1 MKLNI
6 GLKLIAT
13 QFALTL
19 AALLLVSA
27 AAASGLLRWLPGYAA
42 AERLWICGLGAALAS
57 LLGWAV
63 ARATLL
69 RRLAHANVIGQA
81 WLRGNMALRMAD
93 RAEDELSRLTDQMDQ
108 LVQQLA
114 HDEQDLAELRQ
125 REARLSDQVRALSIA
140 EERSRLARELHDG
153 VKQQLFSM
161 ALTASAIQDRVNQ
174 QPDCM
179 TPAMA
184 EMVKQLKTTAQT
196 AQHEMTRL
204 IEGLHP
210 ASIQERGLA
219 AALNEY
225 TLLFG
230 AREHLLIYLNAQ
242 GNDGLLPI
250 SVAETLYLVAQEAL
264 NNVARHARATRVD
277 VKLRCLPEEVS
288 LTVRDNGS
296 GFDPSQPRRG
306 LGTASMQERLVA
318 AGGRLS
324 LHSAPGR
331 GTTVIAQVG
340 LGRPLPPLNDL
351 NRLDP
356 TRPQPS
362 IANWLWLGQ
371 RLVIPVGQTWPWLPA
386 DEDFL
391 RQPLLDP
398 AQALHAQISNG
409 LLGLGRSLRLAAGDV
424 AARVTHGLGGFTWR
438 LHGANWRLTYRSPE
452 GRQVLLRNGQPL
464 AAVQYQGR
472 QMDTWSEFIYAGRGY
487 RLARNGTPGAYR
499 LSDEDGQEIAQLTSQ
514 AGLTIILN
522 RPLPLNL
529 LLMAALRLLEEK
541 QATISH

>member
-1 MKLNI
+1 MKLSI
-6 GLKLIAT
+6 GLKLIGI
-13 QFALTL
+13 QFLLTL

-42 AERLWICGLGAALAS
+42 AEGLWIYGLSAALTS

-69 RRLAHANVIGQA
+69 PRLAHANEIGHA
-81 WLRGNMALRMAD
+81 WLRGNVTLRMSD
-93 RAEDELSRLTDQMDQ
+93 STEDELGRLTEQMDQ
-108 LVQQLA
+108 IVQQLA

-161 ALTASAIQDRVNQ
+161 AMTASAIQDRVTK
-174 QPDCM
+174 QPECM
-179 TPAMA
+179 TPELT
-184 EMVKQLKTTAQT
+184 EMVTQLKNTTQT
-196 AQHEMTRL
+196 AQYEMTRL
-204 IEGLHP
+204 IDGLHP

-250 SVAETLYLVAQEAL
+250 SVAETLYLVVQEAL

-296 GFDPSQPRRG
+296 GFDMSQPHTG
-306 LGTASMQERLVA
+306 LGTVNMQERLVT

-340 LGRPLPPLNDL
+340 LVRPLPPVSDL

-356 TRPQPS
+356 SRPQPS
-362 IANWLWLGQ
+362 IENWLWLGQ
-371 RLVIPVGQTWPWLPA
+371 RQVIPVGQTWPWLPA

-398 AQALHAQISNG
+398 AQVLRVQVSNG
-409 LLGLGRSLRLAAGDV
+409 LFGLGRGLRLAGGDV
-424 AARVTHGLGGFTWR
+424 SARVAHGLGGFTWR
-438 LHGANWRLTYRSPE
+438 LHGANWMLQYCSTD
-452 GRQVLLRNGQPL
+452 GKQVVFRNGQPL

-472 QMDTWSEFIYAGRGY
+472 QMDTWSEFVYAGRGY
-487 RLARNGTPGAYR
+487 RLALNGTPGSYR
-499 LSDEDGQEIAQLTSQ
+499 LSDEDGQEIAQLTIQ
-514 AGLTIILN
+514 AGLTIVLN